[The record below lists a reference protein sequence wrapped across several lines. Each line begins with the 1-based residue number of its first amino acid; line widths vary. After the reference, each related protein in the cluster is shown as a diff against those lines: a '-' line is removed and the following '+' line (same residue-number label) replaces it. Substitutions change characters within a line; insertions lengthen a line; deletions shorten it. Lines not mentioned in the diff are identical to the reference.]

1 MDTTLKN
8 NLQGQ
13 YQDLQ
18 AAYSD
23 PAVIGD
29 AQALKELGRAL
40 AHLTPLIAAI
50 NQIEALENSL
60 GEAQELLADPEMKGL
75 AQSEIAELEPRLVI
89 AQRALELLLL
99 PVDTTDEKDTILEI
113 RAGTGGEEAALF
125 AMELMRMYLRY
136 AELQK
141 FKATILSETITGD
154 NGLREGLVEVHGA
167 GAFARFKFESGVHRV
182 QRVPA
187 TEAQGRI
194 HTSTATV
201 AVLPKAEEAEIIIED
216 KDLRIDT
223 YLAGGHGGQGVQT
236 TYSAVRITHL
246 PSGVVVAIQD
256 EKSQKNNKAKAMEVL
271 RSRLLDIERRKLQ
284 AAESESRR
292 GMIGSGERAEK
303 IRTYN
308 FPQDR
313 LTDHRIG
320 LDLHN
325 LPAIFAGEINGLI
338 EALAIAEESQRL
350 SSLGNDSSAL
360 EV

>member
-1 MDTTLKN
+1 MDTNLKN

-29 AQALKELGRAL
+29 ANALKELGRAL

-50 NQIEALENSL
+50 DQIEVLENSL
-60 GEAQELLADPEMKGL
+60 SEAQTMLEDPEMKGL
-75 AQSEIAELEPRLVI
+75 AQSEVAELEPQLAV

-99 PVDTTDEKDTILEI
+99 PVDTTDEKDTIIEI

-125 AMELMRMYLRY
+125 AMELLRMYLRY

-154 NGLREGLVEVHGA
+154 NGLREGLIEVHGA

-201 AVLPKAEEAEIIIED
+201 AVLPKAEETEITIDD
-216 KDLRIDT
+216 KDIRIDT
-223 YLAGGHGGQGVQT
+223 FLAHGHGGQGVQT
-236 TYSAVRITHL
+236 TYSAVRITHF
-246 PSGVVVAIQD
+246 PSGLVVAIQD
-256 EKSQKNNKAKAMEVL
+256 EKSQKNNKAKALEIL
-271 RSRLLDIERRKLQ
+271 RSRLMDLERRKKQ
-284 AAESESRR
+284 ALEAESRR
-292 GMIGSGERAEK
+292 SMVGSGERSEK

-338 EALAIAEESQRL
+338 EALAIAEESERL
-350 SSLGNDSSAL
+350 SSMGNDLAT
-360 EV
+360 EA